1 MQNATLMQ
9 VQYMSSFARIIK
21 KNIVAVIALLLAAF
35 SMLFVPPDKEYLHY
49 FDWKTLVFLFST
61 MLIIAAFKN
70 IRTFTIMAKSLIRR
84 LSNTRGL
91 VASLVF
97 ITGIGSIFIANDMAL
112 LTFLPLTLIVF
123 KTCGKEKYT
132 GLTIA
137 LQTVAANLG
146 GMIMPF
152 GNPQSLYL
160 YSYFDIPVA
169 KFLITMAPA
178 FILSMISLAAISL
191 FIKKEHAEI
200 IIDEPVRL
208 DKKRV
213 LIYSLFALIALLAI
227 FKVIHYLIAGAI
239 VAGGFLVVDRKAY
252 AKVDYGLMLTFSA
265 FFVFSNNMARIE
277 TVRTAVT
284 ALTQKNVLL
293 TGVLS
298 CQLISNVPTAI
309 FLSNFTNDWDA
320 LLLAVNIGG
329 VGTLVASLASLIS
342 LREYIQEYPGKARKY
357 ILVYSVFNFAFLILL
372 TGLAY
377 LQLYFLP
384 KVLF

>member
-1 MQNATLMQ
+1 ML
-9 VQYMSSFARIIK
+9 SFFK
-21 KNIVAVIALLLAAF
+21 KNIVAVIAIMLAAF

-70 IRTFTIMAKSLIRR
+70 IKTFTITAKTLIRR
-84 LSNTRGL
+84 FSNTRGL
-91 VASLVF
+91 VTALVF

-112 LTFLPLTLIVF
+112 LTFLPLTIIVF

-132 GLTIA
+132 GMTIA

-169 KFLITMAPA
+169 KFLATMAPA
-178 FILSMISLAAISL
+178 FLLSMVLLVVICL
-191 FIKKEHAEI
+191 FVKKEHAEI
-200 IIDEPVRL
+200 VIDEPMKL

-213 LIYSLFALIALLAI
+213 LIYTAFAVVALLAI
-227 FKVIHYLIAGAI
+227 FKIVNYLVAAAIIAVGL
-239 VAGGFLVVDRKAY
+239 LVVDRKAY
-252 AKVDYGLMLTFSA
+252 KKVDYGLMLTFSA

-277 TVRTAVT
+277 TVRTVMT
-284 ALTQKNVLL
+284 ALTEKNVLL
-293 TGVLS
+293 TGVVS
-298 CQLISNVPTAI
+298 CQLISNVPSAI
-309 FLSNFTNDWDA
+309 FLSNFTGDWAA

-342 LREYIQEYPGKARKY
+342 LKAYMQEYPGKGKKY
-357 ILVYSVFNFAFLILL
+357 ILLYSAYNFSFLLVL
-372 TGLAY
+372 TAVAY
-377 LQLYFLP
+377 LQIYVLP
-384 KVLF
+384 TMIS